1 MRRPSLHFL
10 ILFVALRAALALPY
24 RAAMKPIL
32 AAAAL
37 ILLAGLLFSFGRILA
52 RASSNAGTQPVAAG
66 SCVDRYN
73 FLVKSAKTALIA
85 GDRAATVKLLTEAQG
100 IIPTCSALQDG
111 ASPPSAL
118 LSLDAQRTVNVDG

>member
-1 MRRPSLHFL
+1 
-10 ILFVALRAALALPY
+10 
-24 RAAMKPIL
+24 MKPIL

-37 ILLAGLLFSFGRILA
+37 ILLAGLLFSFGRILPA